1 MNNNIELQGRD
12 ICLLL
17 EEFTPTYNMQALI
30 QDFKLD
36 RGEEAPLDDDRS
48 VWESLTPPPPC
59 STYSMID
66 SENLLG
72 GGSEVKTIVQ

>member
-1 MNNNIELQGRD
+1 MTFVCYLKNLHLHI
-12 ICLLL
+12 
-17 EEFTPTYNMQALI
+17 NMQALI
-30 QDFKLD
+30 QDFALD

-66 SENLLG
+66 SENLFGG
-72 GGSEVKTIVQ
+72 GGSEVKTIIQQ

>member
-1 MNNNIELQGRD
+1 
-12 ICLLL
+12 
-17 EEFTPTYNMQALI
+17 MQALI
-30 QDFKLD
+30 QDFALD

-72 GGSEVKTIVQ
+72 GGALK

>member
-1 MNNNIELQGRD
+1 MTFVCYLKNLHLHI
-12 ICLLL
+12 
-17 EEFTPTYNMQALI
+17 NMQALI
-30 QDFKLD
+30 QDFALD

-66 SENLLG
+66 SENLFG
-72 GGSEVKTIVQ
+72 GGEGSEVKTIIQQ